1 MAKTKSRSL
10 RHNIRGLKDGELRF
24 IPLGGLGEIGKNMM
38 AIEYGSDIIVIDC
51 GLMFPEEEMLGID
64 FVIPDVTYLLERKDK
79 IRGLVLTH
87 GHEDHIGGLPLI
99 LPDLD
104 VPIYGTKLT
113 LGMVEA
119 KFRDSAPDYS
129 LETNEVAAGE
139 SFTLGCFR
147 LHCISVCHSIPDGI
161 GLAIETPIGTIVHT
175 GDFKLDPTPVD
186 GRITDYSAFAE
197 FGRRGVLLLLSDST
211 NVERNGFTPSER
223 LLGGTLENL
232 FRTYKSKRIIIS
244 AFASNLHRAQLIMDA
259 AAKYNRK
266 VVLMGRSMIQNVEL
280 ARDLGYIKA
289 DDDLFLSFDEISHVP
304 ESKIVVLTTGSQGE
318 PFSGLVLMSK
328 GEHRHI
334 TLGPK
339 DVVAVFATPIPG
351 NEKLVSRTINRLFAC
366 GCEVIYDK
374 DKNVHVSGHASLE
387 ELKMMFSMVRP
398 KYFVPLHGEY
408 RHLVRHG
415 QLAREMGLPQRNIFV
430 MQNGDMLRLTEK
442 SAQVKRNAVPAGG
455 RLVDGMALGE
465 MQGSLL
471 KERRD
476 LSEDGIL
483 TFSVV
488 LDRKWEVLGEPQVE
502 SVGFIHMKDAIGL
515 RNELGKTVIEAVGKW
530 RASKEK
536 DVEHLK
542 SLITNRVKDT
552 LRRHGVKGRSYPV
565 IIPMVTILEE
575 DK

>member
-1 MAKTKSRSL
+1 MARTKSRGRRRSVT
-10 RHNIRGLKDGELRF
+10 GPKDGELRF
-24 IPLGGLGEIGKNMM
+24 IPLGGLGQIGKNMM
-38 AIEYGSDIIVIDC
+38 AIEYGEDIIVIDC

-64 FVIPDVTYLLERKDK
+64 FVIPDVSYLIERKDK

-87 GHEDHIGGLPLI
+87 GHEDHIGALPLV

-113 LGMVEA
+113 LGMVQA
-119 KFRDSAPDYS
+119 KFRDSAPDYA

-139 SFTLGCFR
+139 SFSLGCFR

-161 GLAIETPIGTIVHT
+161 GLAIETPVGTIVHT

-197 FGRRGVLLLLSDST
+197 FGRRGVLLMLSDST
-211 NVERNGFTPSER
+211 NVERVGFTPSER

-232 FRTYKSKRIIIS
+232 FRTYKSKRIIVS
-244 AFASNLHRAQLIMDA
+244 AFASNLHRAQLVIDA
-259 AAKYNRK
+259 AAKFNRK

-280 ARDLGYIKA
+280 ARELGYIEA
-289 DDDLFLSFDEISHVP
+289 EDDLFVPLDEISRVP
-304 ESKIVVLTTGSQGE
+304 DSKTVVLTTGSQGE

-334 TLGPK
+334 TLGSK

-366 GCEVIYDK
+366 GCEVIYDR

-398 KYFVPLHGEY
+398 RYFVPLHGEY

-415 QLAREMGLPQRNIFV
+415 QLAKEMGIPQRNVFV
-430 MQNGDMLRLTEK
+430 MQNGDMLRLREE

-483 TFSVV
+483 TLSVV
-488 LDRKWEVLGEPQVE
+488 LDEKWKILEEPLIE
-502 SVGFIHMKDAIGL
+502 SVGFIHMKDATSL
-515 RNELGKTVIEAVGKW
+515 RRELGNAVRDAVSKS
-530 RASKEK
+530 RASANK
-536 DVEHLK
+536 DAGQLD
-542 SLITNRVKDT
+542 SLIKNRVKDK
-552 LRRHGVKGRSYPV
+552 LRQYGVKGRSYPV
-565 IIPMVTILEE
+565 IVPMITVV
-575 DK
+575 DDRH

>member
-1 MAKTKSRSL
+1 MARAKTRSRRS
-10 RHNIRGLKDGELRF
+10 IKGPKDGELRF
-24 IPLGGLGEIGKNMM
+24 IPLGGLGQIGKNMM
-38 AIEYGSDIIVIDC
+38 AIEYGDDIIVIDC

-79 IRGLVLTH
+79 IRGLVVTH

-186 GRITDYSAFAE
+186 GRITDYSTFAE
-197 FGRRGVLLLLSDST
+197 FGRRGVLLMLSDST

-223 LLGGTLENL
+223 LLGGTLNNL
-232 FRTYKSKRIIIS
+232 FRSYKSKRIIIS
-244 AFASNLHRAQLIMDA
+244 AFASNLHRAQLIIDA
-259 AAKYNRK
+259 AAKFNRK

-280 ARDLGYIKA
+280 ARELGYIKA
-289 DDDLFLSFDEISHVP
+289 DDDLFLSLDEISDVP
-304 ESKIVVLTTGSQGE
+304 ESRVVVLTTGSQGE

-334 TLGPK
+334 SLGSK
-339 DVVAVFATPIPG
+339 DVVAVFATPVPG

-415 QLAREMGLPQRNIFV
+415 QLAKEMGMSQRNIYV
-430 MQNGDMLRLTEK
+430 MQNGDMLRITEK
-442 SAQVKRNAVPAGG
+442 TAQMKHNAIPAGG

-483 TFSVV
+483 TLSVA
-488 LDRKWEVLGEPQVE
+488 LDGKWKVLGEPQIE
-502 SVGFIHMKDAIGL
+502 SVGFIHMKDATGL
-515 RNELGKTVIEAVGKW
+515 RNELGKAVKDAVGKG
-530 RASKEK
+530 RSSQKK
-536 DVEHLK
+536 DLEQLE
-542 SLITNRVKDT
+542 SLITNRVKDV

-565 IIPMVTILEE
+565 IVPMVNVLDE
-575 DK
+575 KK

>member
-1 MAKTKSRSL
+1 
-10 RHNIRGLKDGELRF
+10 
-24 IPLGGLGEIGKNMM
+24 
-38 AIEYGSDIIVIDC
+38 
-51 GLMFPEEEMLGID
+51 
-64 FVIPDVTYLLERKDK
+64 
-79 IRGLVLTH
+79 
-87 GHEDHIGGLPLI
+87 
-99 LPDLD
+99 
-104 VPIYGTKLT
+104 
-113 LGMVEA
+113 
-119 KFRDSAPDYS
+119 
-129 LETNEVAAGE
+129 
-139 SFTLGCFR
+139 
-147 LHCISVCHSIPDGI
+147 
-161 GLAIETPIGTIVHT
+161 
-175 GDFKLDPTPVD
+175 VD

-197 FGRRGVLLLLSDST
+197 FGRRGVLLMLSDST

-223 LLGGTLENL
+223 LLGGTLNNL
-232 FRTYKSKRIIIS
+232 FRSYKSKRIIIS
-244 AFASNLHRAQLIMDA
+244 AFASNLHRAQLIIDA
-259 AAKYNRK
+259 AAKFNRK

-280 ARDLGYIKA
+280 ARELGYIKA
-289 DDDLFLSFDEISHVP
+289 DDDLFLSLDEISNVP
-304 ESKIVVLTTGSQGE
+304 ESRVVVLTTGSQGE

-334 TLGPK
+334 SLGSK
-339 DVVAVFATPIPG
+339 DVVAVFATPVPG

-415 QLAREMGLPQRNIFV
+415 QLAKEMGMSQRNIHV
-430 MQNGDMLRLTEK
+430 MQNGDMLRITEK

-483 TFSVV
+483 TLSFA
-488 LDRKWEVLGEPQVE
+488 LDGKWEVLGEPQIE
-502 SVGFIHMKDAIGL
+502 SVGFIHMKDATGL
-515 RNELGKTVIEAVGKW
+515 RNELGKAVKDAVGKG
-530 RASKEK
+530 RSSKK
-536 DVEHLK
+536 DLEQLK
-542 SLITNRVKDT
+542 SLITNRVKDV

-565 IIPMVTILEE
+565 IVPMVNVLDE
-575 DK
+575 KK

>member
-1 MAKTKSRSL
+1 MARAKTRSRRS
-10 RHNIRGLKDGELRF
+10 IKGPKDGELRF
-24 IPLGGLGEIGKNMM
+24 IPLGGLGQIGKNMM
-38 AIEYGSDIIVIDC
+38 AIEYGDDIIVIDC

-79 IRGLVLTH
+79 IRGLVVTH

-186 GRITDYSAFAE
+186 GRITDYSTFAE
-197 FGRRGVLLLLSDST
+197 FGRRGVLLMLSDST

-223 LLGGTLENL
+223 LLGGTLNNL
-232 FRTYKSKRIIIS
+232 FRSYKSKRIIIS
-244 AFASNLHRAQLIMDA
+244 AFASNLHRAQLIIDA
-259 AAKYNRK
+259 AAKFNRK

-280 ARDLGYIKA
+280 ARELGYIKA
-289 DDDLFLSFDEISHVP
+289 DDDLFLSLDEISDVP
-304 ESKIVVLTTGSQGE
+304 ESRVVVLTTGSQGE

-334 TLGPK
+334 SLGSK
-339 DVVAVFATPIPG
+339 DVVAVFATPVPG

-415 QLAREMGLPQRNIFV
+415 QLAKEMCMSQRNIYV
-430 MQNGDMLRLTEK
+430 MQNGDMLRITEK
-442 SAQVKRNAVPAGG
+442 TAQMKHNAIPAGG

-483 TFSVV
+483 TLSVA
-488 LDRKWEVLGEPQVE
+488 LDGKWKVLGEPQIE
-502 SVGFIHMKDAIGL
+502 SVGFIHMKDATGL
-515 RNELGKTVIEAVGKW
+515 RNELGKAVKDAVGKG
-530 RASKEK
+530 RSSQKK
-536 DVEHLK
+536 DLEQLE
-542 SLITNRVKDT
+542 SLITNRVKDV

-565 IIPMVTILEE
+565 IVPMVNVLDE
-575 DK
+575 KK

>member
-1 MAKTKSRSL
+1 MARAKTRSRRS
-10 RHNIRGLKDGELRF
+10 IKGPKDGELRF
-24 IPLGGLGEIGKNMM
+24 IPLGGLGQIGKNMM
-38 AIEYGSDIIVIDC
+38 AIEYGDDIIVIDC

-79 IRGLVLTH
+79 IRGLVVTH

-186 GRITDYSAFAE
+186 GRITDYSTFAE
-197 FGRRGVLLLLSDST
+197 FGRRGVLLMLSDST

-223 LLGGTLENL
+223 LLGGTLNNL
-232 FRTYKSKRIIIS
+232 FRSYKSKRIIIS
-244 AFASNLHRAQLIMDA
+244 AFASNLHRAQLIIDA
-259 AAKYNRK
+259 AAKFNRK

-280 ARDLGYIKA
+280 ARELGYIKA
-289 DDDLFLSFDEISHVP
+289 DDDLFLSLDEISNVP
-304 ESKIVVLTTGSQGE
+304 ESRVVVLTTGSQGE

-334 TLGPK
+334 SLGSK
-339 DVVAVFATPIPG
+339 DVVAVFATPVPG

-415 QLAREMGLPQRNIFV
+415 QLAKEMGMSQRNIYV
-430 MQNGDMLRLTEK
+430 MQNGDMLRITEK
-442 SAQVKRNAVPAGG
+442 TAQMKHNAIPAGG

-483 TFSVV
+483 TLSVA
-488 LDRKWEVLGEPQVE
+488 LDGKWKVLGEPQIE
-502 SVGFIHMKDAIGL
+502 SVGFIHMKDATGL
-515 RNELGKTVIEAVGKW
+515 RNELGKAVKDAVGKG
-530 RASKEK
+530 RSSQKK
-536 DVEHLK
+536 DLEQLE
-542 SLITNRVKDT
+542 SLITNRVKDV

-565 IIPMVTILEE
+565 IVPMVNVLDE
-575 DK
+575 KK

>member
-1 MAKTKSRSL
+1 MARTTSRS
-10 RHNIRGLKDGELRF
+10 RRSIKGPKDGELRF
-24 IPLGGLGEIGKNMM
+24 IPLGGLGQIGKNMM
-38 AIEYGSDIIVIDC
+38 AIEYGDDIIVIDC

-79 IRGLVLTH
+79 IRGLVVTH

-186 GRITDYSAFAE
+186 GRITDYSTFAE
-197 FGRRGVLLLLSDST
+197 FGRRGVLLMLSDST

-223 LLGGTLENL
+223 LLGGTLNNL
-232 FRTYKSKRIIIS
+232 FRSYKSKRIIIS
-244 AFASNLHRAQLIMDA
+244 AFASNLHRAQLIIDA
-259 AAKYNRK
+259 AAKFNRK

-280 ARDLGYIKA
+280 ARELGYIKA
-289 DDDLFLSFDEISHVP
+289 DDDLFLSLDEISDVP
-304 ESKIVVLTTGSQGE
+304 ESRVVVLTTGSQGE

-334 TLGPK
+334 SLGSK
-339 DVVAVFATPIPG
+339 DVVAVFATPVPG

-415 QLAREMGLPQRNIFV
+415 QLAKEMGMSQRNIYV
-430 MQNGDMLRLTEK
+430 MQNGDMLRITEK
-442 SAQVKRNAVPAGG
+442 TAQMKHNAIPAGG

-483 TFSVV
+483 TLSVA
-488 LDRKWEVLGEPQVE
+488 LDGKWKVLGEPQIE
-502 SVGFIHMKDAIGL
+502 SVGFIHMKDATGL
-515 RNELGKTVIEAVGKW
+515 RNELGKAVKDAVGKG
-530 RASKEK
+530 RSSQKK
-536 DVEHLK
+536 DLEQLE
-542 SLITNRVKDT
+542 SLITNRVKDV

-565 IIPMVTILEE
+565 IVPMVNVLDE
-575 DK
+575 KK

>member
-1 MAKTKSRSL
+1 MARTTSR
-10 RHNIRGLKDGELRF
+10 IRRSIKGPKDGELRF
-24 IPLGGLGEIGKNMM
+24 IPLGGLGQIGKNMM
-38 AIEYGSDIIVIDC
+38 AIEYGDDIIVIDC

-64 FVIPDVTYLLERKDK
+64 FVIPDVTYLLERKEK
-79 IRGLVLTH
+79 IRGLVVTH

-186 GRITDYSAFAE
+186 GRITDYSTFAE
-197 FGRRGVLLLLSDST
+197 FGRRGVLLMLSDST

-223 LLGGTLENL
+223 LLGGTLNNL
-232 FRTYKSKRIIIS
+232 FRSYKSKRIIIS
-244 AFASNLHRAQLIMDA
+244 AFASNLHRAQLIIDA
-259 AAKYNRK
+259 AAKFNRK

-280 ARDLGYIKA
+280 ARELGYIKA
-289 DDDLFLSFDEISHVP
+289 DDDLFLSLDEISDVP
-304 ESKIVVLTTGSQGE
+304 ESKVVVLTTGSQGE

-334 TLGPK
+334 SLGPK
-339 DVVAVFATPIPG
+339 DVVAVFATPVPG
-351 NEKLVSRTINRLFAC
+351 NEKLVSRTINSLFAC

-415 QLAREMGLPQRNIFV
+415 QLAKEMGMSQRNIYV
-430 MQNGDMLRLTEK
+430 MQNGDMLRITEK
-442 SAQVKRNAVPAGG
+442 TAQMKRNAIPAGG

-483 TFSVV
+483 TLSVA
-488 LDRKWEVLGEPQVE
+488 LDDKWKVLGEPQIE
-502 SVGFIHMKDAIGL
+502 SVGFIHMKDATGL
-515 RNELGKTVIEAVGKW
+515 RNELGKAVKDAVGKG
-530 RASKEK
+530 RSSQKK
-536 DVEHLK
+536 DLEQLE
-542 SLITNRVKDT
+542 SLITNRVKDV

-565 IIPMVTILEE
+565 IVPMVNVLDE
-575 DK
+575 KK

>member
-1 MAKTKSRSL
+1 MARTTSRSH
-10 RHNIRGLKDGELRF
+10 RSIKGPKDGELRF
-24 IPLGGLGEIGKNMM
+24 IPLGGLGQIGKNMM
-38 AIEYGSDIIVIDC
+38 AIEYGDDIIVIDC

-79 IRGLVLTH
+79 IRGLVVTH

-186 GRITDYSAFAE
+186 GRITDYSTFAE
-197 FGRRGVLLLLSDST
+197 FGRRGVLLMLSDST

-223 LLGGTLENL
+223 LLGGTLNNL
-232 FRTYKSKRIIIS
+232 FRSYKSKRIIIS
-244 AFASNLHRAQLIMDA
+244 AFASNLHRAQLIIDA
-259 AAKYNRK
+259 AAKFNRK

-280 ARDLGYIKA
+280 ARELGYIKA
-289 DDDLFLSFDEISHVP
+289 DDDLFLSLDEISDVP
-304 ESKIVVLTTGSQGE
+304 ESRVVVLTTGSQGE

-334 TLGPK
+334 SLGSK
-339 DVVAVFATPIPG
+339 DVVAVFATPVPG

-415 QLAREMGLPQRNIFV
+415 QLAKEMGMSQRNIYV
-430 MQNGDMLRLTEK
+430 MQNGDMLRITEK
-442 SAQVKRNAVPAGG
+442 TAQMKHNAIPAGG

-483 TFSVV
+483 TLSVA
-488 LDRKWEVLGEPQVE
+488 LDGKWKVLGEPQIE
-502 SVGFIHMKDAIGL
+502 SVGFIHMKDATGL
-515 RNELGKTVIEAVGKW
+515 RNELGKAVKDAVGKG
-530 RASKEK
+530 RSSQKK
-536 DVEHLK
+536 DLEQLE
-542 SLITNRVKDT
+542 SLITNRVKDV

-565 IIPMVTILEE
+565 IVPMVNVLDE
-575 DK
+575 KK

>member
-1 MAKTKSRSL
+1 MARTTSRSH
-10 RHNIRGLKDGELRF
+10 RSIKGPKDGELRF
-24 IPLGGLGEIGKNMM
+24 IPLGGLGQIGKNMM
-38 AIEYGSDIIVIDC
+38 AIEYGDDIIVIDC

-79 IRGLVLTH
+79 IRGLVVTH

-186 GRITDYSAFAE
+186 GRITDYSTFAE
-197 FGRRGVLLLLSDST
+197 FGRRGVLLMLSDST

-223 LLGGTLENL
+223 LLGGTLNNL
-232 FRTYKSKRIIIS
+232 FRSYKSKRIIIS
-244 AFASNLHRAQLIMDA
+244 AFASNLHRAQLIIDA
-259 AAKYNRK
+259 AAKFNRK

-280 ARDLGYIKA
+280 ARELGYIKA
-289 DDDLFLSFDEISHVP
+289 DDDLFLSLDEISNVP
-304 ESKIVVLTTGSQGE
+304 ESRVVVLTTGSQGE

-334 TLGPK
+334 SLGSK
-339 DVVAVFATPIPG
+339 DVVAVFATPVPG

-415 QLAREMGLPQRNIFV
+415 QLAKEMGMSQRNIYV
-430 MQNGDMLRLTEK
+430 MQNGDMLRITEK
-442 SAQVKRNAVPAGG
+442 TAQMKHNAIPAGG

-483 TFSVV
+483 TLSVA
-488 LDRKWEVLGEPQVE
+488 LDGKWKVLGEPQIE
-502 SVGFIHMKDAIGL
+502 SVGFIHMKDATGL
-515 RNELGKTVIEAVGKW
+515 RNELGKAVKDAVGKG
-530 RASKEK
+530 RSSQKK
-536 DVEHLK
+536 DLEQLE
-542 SLITNRVKDT
+542 SLITNRVKDV

-565 IIPMVTILEE
+565 IVPMVNVLDE
-575 DK
+575 KK

>member
-1 MAKTKSRSL
+1 MAKKKTRSRRSG
-10 RHNIRGLKDGELRF
+10 IKGPKDGELRF
-24 IPLGGLGEIGKNMM
+24 IPLGGLGQIGKNMM
-38 AIEYGSDIIVIDC
+38 AIEYGDDIIVIDC

-79 IRGLVLTH
+79 IRGLVVTH

-197 FGRRGVLLLLSDST
+197 FGRRGVLLMLSDST

-244 AFASNLHRAQLIMDA
+244 AFASNLHRAQLIIDA
-259 AAKYNRK
+259 AAKFNRK

-280 ARDLGYIKA
+280 ARELGYIKG
-289 DDDLFLSFDEISHVP
+289 DDDLFLSLDEISDVP
-304 ESKIVVLTTGSQGE
+304 ESKVVVLTTGSQGE

-334 TLGPK
+334 SLGPK
-339 DVVAVFATPIPG
+339 DVVAVFATPVPG

-415 QLAREMGLPQRNIFV
+415 QLAKEMGMSQRNIHV
-430 MQNGDMLRLTEK
+430 MQNGDMLRITEK

-483 TFSVV
+483 TLSFA
-488 LDRKWEVLGEPQVE
+488 LDGKWEVLGEPQIE
-502 SVGFIHMKDAIGL
+502 SVGFIHMKDATGL
-515 RNELGKTVIEAVGKW
+515 RNELGKAVKDAVGKG
-530 RASKEK
+530 RSSKK
-536 DVEHLK
+536 DLEQLK
-542 SLITNRVKDT
+542 SLITNRVKDV

-565 IIPMVTILEE
+565 IVPMVNVLDE
-575 DK
+575 KK

>member
-1 MAKTKSRSL
+1 MAKTKTRSRRSG
-10 RHNIRGLKDGELRF
+10 IKGPKDGELRF
-24 IPLGGLGEIGKNMM
+24 IPLGGLGQIGKNMM
-38 AIEYGSDIIVIDC
+38 AIEYGDDIIVIDC

-79 IRGLVLTH
+79 IRGLVVTH

-197 FGRRGVLLLLSDST
+197 FGRRGVLLMLSDST

-244 AFASNLHRAQLIMDA
+244 AFASNLHRAQLIIDA
-259 AAKYNRK
+259 AAKFNRK

-280 ARDLGYIKA
+280 ARELGYIKG
-289 DDDLFLSFDEISHVP
+289 DDDLFLSLDEISDVP
-304 ESKIVVLTTGSQGE
+304 ESKVVVLTTGSQGE

-334 TLGPK
+334 SLGPK
-339 DVVAVFATPIPG
+339 DVVAVFATPVPG

-415 QLAREMGLPQRNIFV
+415 QLAKEMGMSQRNIHV
-430 MQNGDMLRLTEK
+430 MQNGDMLRITEK

-483 TFSVV
+483 TLSFA
-488 LDRKWEVLGEPQVE
+488 LDGKWEVLGEPQIE
-502 SVGFIHMKDAIGL
+502 SVGFIHMKDATGL
-515 RNELGKTVIEAVGKW
+515 RNELGKAVKDAVGKG
-530 RASKEK
+530 RSSKK
-536 DVEHLK
+536 DLEQLK
-542 SLITNRVKDT
+542 SLITNRVKDV

-565 IIPMVTILEE
+565 IVPMVNVLDE
-575 DK
+575 KK